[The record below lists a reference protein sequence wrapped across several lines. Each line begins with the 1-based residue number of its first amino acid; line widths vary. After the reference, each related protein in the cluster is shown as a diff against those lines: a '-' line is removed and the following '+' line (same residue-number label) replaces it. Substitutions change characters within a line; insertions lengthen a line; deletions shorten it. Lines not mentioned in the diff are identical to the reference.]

1 MVIAMSV
8 HVSKNVA
15 IRSVKTFDF
24 NLHFALKQLL
34 LAQIHT

>member
-15 IRSVKTFDF
+15 IGSVMTFDF
-24 NLHFALKQLL
+24 NLHLTLKQLL
-34 LAQIHT
+34 LTQIHT